1 MVVKSRFESYDV
13 VCSLI
18 YMFIS
23 NGYFGEEY
31 FGSREAPLVNGARRA
46 ALPED
51 RPVGPE
57 TLQGRII

>member
-1 MVVKSRFESYDV
+1 MVVKSRFESYVV

-31 FGSREAPLVNGARRA
+31 FGSREAPLVNGARRSPGRSA
-46 ALPED
+46 SWPGD
-51 RPVGPE
+51 PP
-57 TLQGRII
+57 GRII